1 MIWLLNEKGSFEI
14 LMNPSHRCYKRIV
27 EFIDGVRTAMLKAG
41 ATLVPVDIATQPCA
55 PATIVAPS
63 AIPPKPVE
71 TKTLRSAW

>member
-41 ATLVPVDIATQPCA
+41 ATLVPADIATQP
-55 PATIVAPS
+55 PATIVAPPP